1 MSKVVF
7 TFGRMNPPTIGHQK
21 LVDKVEAIAK
31 KEKAPARIYLSHTQ
45 NNKKDPLNYAEKIS
59 FARKAFGKTA
69 FQSKSKTMLSRRK
82 ISKYMLQ

>member
-31 KEKAPARIYLSHTQ
+31 KEKAL
-45 NNKKDPLNYAEKIS
+45 E
-59 FARKAFGKTA
+59 
-69 FQSKSKTMLSRRK
+69 TMHSPPRCSSRSICQPR
-82 ISKYMLQ
+82 